1 MPKQTLSA
9 YSSVAIGSQVWM
21 DSNLQVTC
29 YRNGDPIPQVE
40 NPHKWR
46 NSTKGAMCQYEG
58 EKGYSKNFG
67 YLYNGH
73 AVNDPRGLAP
83 EGWRIPEDSDWQKLI
98 DFLGGNDRAGGAMK
112 HEGVKYWK
120 RPNSGATNSNGFSA
134 LPAGFRSLYGDF
146 RHLGLY
152 SYFWSSTSFNNNC
165 TSIKVLGYFDS
176 KVIHTGGPAESGYSV
191 RCIKC

>member
-21 DSNLQVTC
+21 DSNLQVDC
-29 YRNGDPIPQVE
+29 YRNGDPIPHVE
-40 NPHKWR
+40 NHHAWK
-46 NSTKGAMCQYEG
+46 NSATGAMCLYEG
-58 EKGYSKNFG
+58 ENGYGRSFG

-73 AVNDPRGLAP
+73 ALNDPRGLAP
-83 EGWRIPEDSDWQKLI
+83 EGWRIPEDSDWQTLI
-98 DFLGGNDRAGGAMK
+98 DFLGGNDRAGGALK
-112 HEGVKYWK
+112 HKGVKHWK
-120 RPNSGATNSNGFSA
+120 RPNSGASNSSGFSA
-134 LPAGFRSLYGDF
+134 LPGGFRSLYGDY

-152 SYFWSSTSFNNNC
+152 SYFWSSTLFKNNC

-176 KVIHTGGPAESGYSV
+176 KVVHTGSPAESGYSV